1 MRVNQKKMEAIN
13 SILAKVNLYSTRLKE
28 LYLILL
34 FLISKKYKILAKE
47 KLVLIKKAYQ
57 ISAKIQSPHRQYEI
71 FHFLLTVLENK
82 GKKGC
87 FVEAG
92 VFKGSSSAKFSLA
105 VSMTNNQLYLFDS
118 YEGIPKNTEK
128 HGKNIFGL
136 SAKFPK
142 GSYKGRIEEVKENI
156 KNHGNIKVCR
166 FRKGWFDKTMPRF
179 KQRILAAYIDVDLAL
194 STKTCLKYLYPLL
207 QPGGVIFTQ
216 DGHLPLVIK
225 VLDNDD
231 FWENEV
237 GYKKPIIKGLY
248 REKLVKIIKPKGAKR
263 ILKNK
268 K

>member
-1 MRVNQKKMEAIN
+1 
-13 SILAKVNLYSTRLKE
+13 
-28 LYLILL
+28 
-34 FLISKKYKILAKE
+34 
-47 KLVLIKKAYQ
+47 
-57 ISAKIQSPHRQYEI
+57 
-71 FHFLLTVLENK
+71 
-82 GKKGC
+82 
-87 FVEAG
+87 
-92 VFKGSSSAKFSLA
+92 
-105 VSMTNNQLYLFDS
+105 MTNNQPFDNQLQMFGQMAQQS
-118 YEGIPKNTEK
+118 GIS
-128 HGKNIFGL
+128 G
-136 SAKFPK
+136 
-142 GSYKGRIEEVKENI
+142 
-156 KNHGNIKVCR
+156 
-166 FRKGWFDKTMPRF
+166 
-179 KQRILAAYIDVDLAL
+179 AAYIDVDLAL